1 LGKDCIVTV
10 IQNRAEEKRKRAELQ
25 LFRKEKHFRNNG
37 SEKGNRIAISLNQGL
52 FLCRHGR
59 E

>member
-1 LGKDCIVTV
+1 V
-10 IQNRAEEKRKRAELQ
+10 KRDFHLKLSELQ

-37 SEKGNRIAISLNQGL
+37 SEKGNRIAISLNQGF